1 MAIGM
6 QTDRLAEYN
15 EAWVF
20 KDAFLVS
27 RSWISHAYN
36 TATGIQ
42 SWEGGGAVQAT
53 DQGWPVALNQ
63 FTNDQGQ
70 LVRQR
75 LGAQM
80 LRNIDGHYPAG
91 IYTAQWRGDVDIV
104 WGGDAVVQQTGTNP
118 DGSRYATLAVTP
130 TSNGI
135 YFRVDAIRS
144 PLSDVHVWLPDY
156 QGQSFVGQAWQPGAA
171 FSPFHPKF
179 LESLDPFAVFRAMQ
193 FMETPPSDVVT
204 WADRRRVDAF
214 RQTNGGDSFSNG
226 MAPEFIIQ
234 LANDLQQ
241 DLWLTMPHQADETY
255 VRSLAELV
263 RDTLDP
269 DLKVYVEWSNEAW
282 NPFPAYEVHPWLAA
296 QAALP
301 ENAGKNTYDIWAENM
316 RADFAIWS
324 QVYAAAGRSDHL
336 ERVVAGQAANSW
348 IMGQLLQRMNGEFDA
363 ISCDGYVTFNQPQLA
378 QFNASTTS
386 DQVIDAL
393 LTQSLPNT
401 LQHLADHM
409 AYATSYSAQLGRD
422 IDFVLYEA
430 GPLLQNYQGQPYA
443 PAFTTASSSPRL
455 YDVYRGLLRGAE
467 AVGVDLLV
475 AFVLTDGSPFGDNSH
490 LRYQDTLPAD
500 APKYRALLDAISGVI
515 YTPEVSITVVS
526 GTAREQGQQ
535 AATVRLTRTG
545 DLTTALQVSYA
556 LSGQAGAADV
566 SGLGTT
572 LTFPANVSSVDVPL
586 IPVDDTIPEGDETL
600 TLTIS
605 AGSGYTILAGATAA
619 SVTIV
624 DNDTTTVVAL
634 GITNPSFESGLT
646 GWTLSPATGNFSTVS
661 SAFTDPNAPTAAHG
675 GSSYLWGAGVS
686 GSSGGGASPAGVVQR
701 VGLATYARAID
712 AGLATLELSGWGA
725 GSGPGQQ
732 SAFVQLAFYDAESGG
747 AQVGATVSSG
757 AATSLRSWTALA
769 AATTV
774 PAGVRSVEVR
784 AFTQRPTGAYSNRA
798 GVDDLAATLTFPLG
812 ANDPPPAVCGV
823 FVRGGGWA
831 TSFLN
836 HLDATGQ
843 GEPASLA
850 RLGYRLGD
858 GSGGRYQ
865 LTPLPWSNLDTLAV
879 LFSTTVVV
887 PAASLDIRG
896 SAAAGAVAPPAIS
909 GFTLDDTSVM
919 GRSLATWTF
928 ATPLNLNKY
937 LFTLK
942 SAGGWGGDRVRTVG
956 GIPLDGEWTNPS
968 ASGEAT
974 ASRFAA
980 GSGNGVA
987 GGDFNVRIHV
997 VPADCNV
1004 SGASTTADLFGVRSN
1019 LTRSTASA
1027 SGYDFRQDLNG
1038 SGTITTA
1045 DVFAWNAN
1053 QGKSLGQL
1061 PATDDPVAPAPP
1073 QGEPLR
1079 SEGFASAGS
1088 VAGTGIDVAGLAA
1101 VVTEARSRWEG
1112 SGLVLPAEAWAGLR
1126 VEVADLGTG
1135 YLGLTTAE
1143 GLVRIDDDAAGFGWF
1158 VDATPR
1164 DDNEFISTTDPTSLA
1179 AVAGGP
1185 AAGRMDLLTTVL
1197 HELGHY
1203 LEARGVPAG
1212 TVAPAVMSATLPVG
1226 VRRSPVSLGGASAP
1240 LARRPEAGSSAT
1252 RASQAAFAALGRW
1265 TTRSAAAALAGVTLD
1280 EMDRAFHG
1288 GVTGRVR
1295 RMFVR
1300 R

>member
-6 QTDRLAEYN
+6 NTDRLAEYN

-20 KDAFLVS
+20 KDAFLNS
-27 RSWISHAYN
+27 RSWISHAFN
-36 TATGIQ
+36 TVTGVM

-53 DQGWPVALNQ
+53 AQGWPVALNH

-70 LVRQR
+70 MVQQR
-75 LGAQM
+75 LGVQM

-91 IYTAQWRGDVDIV
+91 TYTAQWRGDVDIV
-104 WGGDAVVQQTGTNP
+104 WGGDAVVQQTGANP
-118 DGSRYATLAVTP
+118 DGSFYATLTVTP

-144 PLSDVHVWLPDY
+144 PLTDVHVWLPDY

-179 LESLDPFAVFRAMQ
+179 LESLAPFGVFRGMQ
-193 FMETPPSDVVT
+193 FMETNASDVVT
-204 WADRRRVDAF
+204 WNDRRRVDAF
-214 RQTNGGDSFSNG
+214 RQSNVGDSFTNG

-241 DLWLTMPHQADETY
+241 DLWLTMPHQADESY
-255 VRSLAELV
+255 VRGLADLV

-269 DLKVYVEWSNEAW
+269 GLKVYVEWSNEAW
-282 NPFPAYEVHPWLAA
+282 NSFPGYEAHTWLIA

-301 ENAGKNTYDIWAENM
+301 ENTGKSVYDLWAENM
-316 RADFAIWS
+316 RADFATWS

-336 ERVVAGQAANSW
+336 KRVVAGQGANSW

-363 ISCDGYVTFNQPQLA
+363 ISCDGYVTFNQSQLT
-378 QFNASTTS
+378 QFNAATTS

-393 LTQSLPNT
+393 LAQSVPNT
-401 LQHLADHM
+401 LQALANHRD
-409 AYATSYSAQLGRD
+409 YVTSYSAQLGRD

-443 PAFTTASSSPRL
+443 PAFTTASSSQRL

-467 AVGVDLLV
+467 ATGVDLLV
-475 AFVLTDGSPFGDNSH
+475 AFVLTDGSPYGDNSH

-500 APKYRALLDAISGVI
+500 APKYRALLDAISGAI
-515 YTPEVSITVVS
+515 YTPEVSIAVVT

-556 LSGQAGAADV
+556 LSGQAGAADL
-566 SGLGTT
+566 SGLGAT
-572 LTFPANVSSVDVPL
+572 LTFQANVSTVDIPL
-586 IPVDDTIPEGDETL
+586 APVDDTIPEGDETL
-600 TLTIS
+600 TITIS
-605 AGSGYTILAGATAA
+605 AGGGYTVLAGATTA

-624 DNDTTTVVAL
+624 DNDTTTIVSL
-634 GITNPSFESGLT
+634 GITNPGFESGLT

-686 GSSGGGASPAGVVQR
+686 GNSGGGASPAGVVQR
-701 VGLATYARAID
+701 VSLATYTRAID
-712 AGLATLELSGWGA
+712 AGLAVLELSGWGA
-725 GSGPGQQ
+725 GSGTGQQ
-732 SAFVQLAFYDAESGG
+732 SAFVQMAFYDAESGG

-757 AATSLRSWTALA
+757 TATSLRSWTALA
-769 AATTV
+769 ASATV
-774 PAGVRSVEVR
+774 PAGARSVEIR
-784 AFTQRPTGAYSNRA
+784 AFTQRPTGSYSNRA

-812 ANDPPPAVCGV
+812 ANDPSPAVRGV
-823 FVRGGGWA
+823 FVRGSGWA
-831 TSFLN
+831 TAFLN

-843 GEPASLA
+843 GAPTSLA
-850 RLGYRLGD
+850 RLGYQLGD
-858 GSGGRYQ
+858 GTSGRYQ
-865 LTPLPWSNLDTLAV
+865 LTPLPWSNLDTLSV
-879 LFSTTVVV
+879 LFSTTVIVS
-887 PAASLDIRG
+887 ATSLDIRG

-909 GFTLDDTSVM
+909 GFTLDDTSIA

-942 SAGGWGGDRVRTVG
+942 SAAGWAADRVRTVG
-956 GIPLDGEWTNPS
+956 GISLDGEWTNPS
-968 ASGEAT
+968 AAGEAT
-974 ASRFAA
+974 TSRFAT
-980 GSGNGVA
+980 GSGDGVA
-987 GGDFNVRIHV
+987 GGDFNIRLHV

-1019 LTRSTASA
+1019 LTRSTGSA

-1079 SEGFASAGS
+1079 SEGFAM
-1088 VAGTGIDVAGLAA
+1088 AGTVAPPAIDVAGISA
-1101 VVTEARSRWEG
+1101 VVAEARSRWER
-1112 SGLVLPAEAWAGLR
+1112 SGVVLPAEPWADLR
-1126 VEVADLGTG
+1126 IAVADLGTG
-1135 YLGLTTAE
+1135 YLGLTTAD

-1158 VDATPR
+1158 VDASPR
-1164 DDNEFISTTDPTSLA
+1164 DDREFAAAADPTSLA
-1179 AVAGGP
+1179 AVPGGP

-1203 LEARGVPAG
+1203 LEARGVPVSM
-1212 TVAPAVMSATLPVG
+1212 VAPAVMSATLPVG
-1226 VRRSPVSLGGASAP
+1226 VRRSPVGPGGVTAGV
-1240 LARRPEAGSSAT
+1240 ARRPEAGPPAT
-1252 RASQAAFAALGRW
+1252 RAAFAALGRS
-1265 TTRSAAAALAGVTLD
+1265 TTQPAAAALAGVTLD
-1280 EMDRAFHG
+1280 GCDRALHQD
-1288 GVTGRVR
+1288 VPARVR
-1295 RMFVR
+1295 GIFVR
-1300 R
+1300 RAP